1 MKEIILVIIGAIVLV
16 TGLEPY
22 INLNDQYLAEKAK
35 SEQAIQALGSQ
46 KAARKADLEYM
57 DQVVEIANACAAI
70 PFDFCPDTWTNQNMV
85 NSYTQQGIVGLP
97 GWRYYGIL
105 SFAYVL
111 KILSLSFSIFALVQ
125 AWEWFNAPPK
135 RKVIE
140 AQATIDKGEQWEK
153 SIKAEMAPERNAVL
167 RDIECFKDE
176 KIKML
181 EENTALRSIN
191 LELKLE
197 GDQIRI
203 ENQDL
208 RDERVREAEA
218 SRKLNVLF
226 DKKEDSPKSVD
237 RDNDTDFFGHF

>member
-22 INLNDQYLAEKAK
+22 INSNSQYLAEKAK

-70 PFDFCPDTWTNQNMV
+70 PFDFCPDKWTDQAVV

-97 GWRYYGIL
+97 GWRYYSIL
-105 SFAYVL
+105 SFAFVL
-111 KILSLSFSIFALVQ
+111 KILSVFFSIFAVVK

-167 RDIECFKDE
+167 RDIECFKDA

-181 EENTALRSIN
+181 EENTALISENIS
-191 LELKLE
+191 LKLE
-197 GDQIRI
+197 GDQLRI

-226 DKKEDSPKSVD
+226 DKKEDSPKSVN
-237 RDNDTDFFGHF
+237 RDDDADFIGHF